1 MTGIAAGLALAA
13 LVWTPAI
20 AAAQIVQRQGVPAEL
35 KNKIPQPPPT
45 NVEPNYTI
53 GPEDVL
59 VITVWNEPEVSGETI
74 VRPDGKITLKY
85 GNDIIAAGQT
95 TEGLKEK
102 IIAELKREYED
113 PTVFIVVKAINSR
126 RVYITGAISR
136 PGAYALNGPM
146 NVLQLISTAGGL
158 QPFAKQKSIMLISA
172 TQKGRDGQPL
182 TIKINYADLMKGKN
196 TARNNPLLQ
205 PGDQLIVPGGD

>member
-1 MTGIAAGLALAA
+1 MAT
-13 LVWTPAI
+13 
-20 AAAQIVQRQGVPAEL
+20 AQIVQRPGVPAEL

-59 VITVWNEPEVSGETI
+59 VITVWNEPEVSGEAI

-85 GNDIIAAGQT
+85 GNDIMAAGLT

-113 PTVFIVVKAINSR
+113 PTVFIQVKAINSR
-126 RVYITGAISR
+126 RVYITGAVNR
-136 PGAYALNGPM
+136 PGAYPLTGPM
-146 NVLQLISTAGGL
+146 NVLQLISSAGGL

-172 TQKGRDGQPL
+172 TQKARDGQPL
-182 TIKINYADLMKGKN
+182 TIKINYADLIKGVN
-196 TARNNPLLQ
+196 VARNNPMLQ
-205 PGDQLIVPGGD
+205 PGDQVIVPGGD